1 MNKISSVQFF
11 DTQFQ
16 RQISSG
22 ECALNPFETMALPY
36 LHGHVLDF
44 GCGLGNLAIAAAQRG
59 CSVVALDAS
68 QAAIQHLRHIAA
80 TKKLPIEAS
89 VADLKNYVI
98 NEQFDTVVSIGLLMF
113 FDCTTA
119 LHQLMQLQEKIRPGG
134 IVIINVLVK
143 GTNYLD
149 MFDAQG
155 YCLFERNELMQ
166 RFAGWETLHHA
177 YQDFPA
183 PNERVKSFTT
193 IVARKPLA
201 NGF

>member
-1 MNKISSVQFF
+1 MNKTSSVQFF

-22 ECALNPFETMALPY
+22 EFTLNPFETMALPY
-36 LHGHVLDF
+36 LHGYVLDF

-68 QAAIQHLRHIAA
+68 HAAIQHLRHIAA

-113 FDCTTA
+113 FDCATA
-119 LHQLMQLQEKIRPGG
+119 LHQLMQLQEKTRPGG
-134 IVIINVLVK
+134 IVIINVLIK
-143 GTNYLD
+143 GTSYLD

-155 YCLFERNELMQ
+155 YCLFEHNELMQ
-166 RFAGWETLHHA
+166 RFAGWETLRHA
-177 YQDFPA
+177 SQDFPA
-183 PNERVKSFTT
+183 PSERVKSFTT